1 MNTCMDPLS
10 HNSYPLKLLFH
21 NNRLALGLSRPEKGP
36 PESSQAKKKKTL
48 PLQGLWLG
56 HGLGMGPNL
65 IKNDENVL
73 STLGT
78 R

>member
-10 HNSYPLKLLFH
+10 HNSHPFKLLLH
-21 NNRLALGLSRPEKGP
+21 NNRPTLGLSRPEKSP
-36 PESSQAKKKKTL
+36 PESSQEKKSP

-56 HGLGMGPNL
+56 HGLGTGPNL